1 MYEWN
6 GPPLQLRRTTKRARW
21 SSAVNAVRTSLRNL
35 LPPVKLALLLLLV
48 VLLGS
53 VMGCATPSTLP
64 DNAARN
70 PSMPAVSTP
79 QPLKT
84 YSDSVADSFKTW
96 RERLT
101 GTPAT
106 ASDSS
111 KPGPSKDSAAGLGSK
126 L

>member
-1 MYEWN
+1 MSDLN
-6 GPPLQLRRTTKRARW
+6 GKPLLLRQTPMHAT
-21 SSAVNAVRTSLRNL
+21 SSVPASAGLTNLRNL
-35 LPPVKLALLLLLV
+35 RRLERLGLLLLLV
-48 VLLGS
+48 VLLVS
-53 VMGCATPSTLP
+53 VTACATPSTLP

-79 QPLKT
+79 QPSKT

-106 ASDSS
+106 ASVSS
-111 KPGPSKDSAAGLGSK
+111 KPGPNKE
-126 L
+126 